1 MEQRTQRFLLGT
13 SAGALILSSMMA
25 TASAA
30 EPCKTVKECAEGMVT
45 LANTL
50 QKENQQL
57 LARIQALEIAL
68 AQQKVETAAALEK
81 RIGALKAGN
90 DQELFGGNGKTPTCP
105 PGSYMV
111 GARFKI
117 DSGGP
122 HGIIS
127 DFGPTCRTMP

>member
-1 MEQRTQRFLLGT
+1 MEQHTRRFLLGT
-13 SAGALILSSMMA
+13 AAGALAVSFLMA

-50 QKENQQL
+50 KKENQQL
-57 LARIQALEIAL
+57 LVRIQALELAL

-81 RIGALKAGN
+81 RLSALKAGN
-90 DQELFGGNGKTPTCP
+90 DQESFGGNGKTATCP

-111 GARFKI
+111 GARFQS
-117 DSGGP
+117 DGGGP

-127 DFGPTCRTMP
+127 SFGPTCRTMP

>member
-1 MEQRTQRFLLGT
+1 MEQRTRRFLLGNA
-13 SAGALILSSMMA
+13 AGALVFSCMMA

-30 EPCKTVKECAEGMVT
+30 EQCKTVKECAEGMVT

-57 LARIQALEIAL
+57 LARIQALELAL
-68 AQQKVETAAALEK
+68 AKQKVETAAALEK
-81 RIGALKAGN
+81 RISELKTGN
-90 DQELFGGNGKTPTCP
+90 DQEFFGGNGKTSTCP

-111 GARFKI
+111 GARFQS
-117 DSGGP
+117 DGGGP

-127 DFGPTCRTMP
+127 SFGPTCRTMP